1 MTKYTYSIRNY
12 TVEDFDNYIR
22 FYQKIGRTDLEHT
35 PGLALTIAERLNRP
49 GYDPTRNLFLAF
61 RGGDIIAY
69 LDITTETVIKRAV
82 VDCIVLP
89 TQRRRGIATDLFNQA
104 LRYTGEIGIKRMHVN
119 ISEDN
124 TAAREL
130 LKALEFHFIRRYIQF
145 GLNLDKL
152 ELPEINMTGTSVR
165 YLETGELPLLTDL
178 QNQIFTGTWGFNP
191 NTVEEINYFFNYHR
205 CHNSDII
212 LIVSA
217 TKVIGYCWIIPAGIH
232 TQPTYEKTSRI
243 HMFGIAPEF
252 RGQKLGNLLL
262 TKSLR
267 ALQKKG
273 IEYVILTA
281 DCSNEIAC
289 ALYYDCG
296 FRPISNS
303 IWYEKK
309 WP

>member
-1 MTKYTYSIRNY
+1 MTKYRYSIRNY
-12 TVEDFDNYIR
+12 TVEDFENYIR
-22 FYQKIGRTDLEHT
+22 FYQKISRTDLQHT
-35 PGLALTIAERLNRP
+35 PSFSLTIAERLNRP

-69 LDITTETVIKRAV
+69 LDITTETIIKRAV
-82 VDCIVLP
+82 VDCMVLP

-104 LRYTGEIGIKRMHVN
+104 LRYIREIGIECMHVN

-124 TAAREL
+124 VAAKEL
-130 LKALEFHFIRRYIQF
+130 LKRLEFHFIRRYIQF

-152 ELPEINMTGTSVR
+152 ELPEINMTGIRVR
-165 YLETGELPLLTDL
+165 YLETDELSLLTDL
-178 QNQIFTGTWGFNP
+178 QNHIFTGTWGFNP
-191 NTVEEINYFFNYHR
+191 NTIEEINYFFNCHR
-205 CHNSDII
+205 CHHSDII
-212 LIVSA
+212 LVVSA
-217 TKVIGYCWIIPAGIH
+217 TEVIGYCWTIPVGIH
-232 TQPTYEKTSRI
+232 TQLTYEKTSRI

-262 TKSLR
+262 TESLR

-273 IEYVILTA
+273 IGYVILTA
-281 DCSNEIAC
+281 DCNNEIAC

-303 IWYEKK
+303 VWYEKK
-309 WP
+309 